1 MSIKEN
7 LLRNLEV
14 TEISPSIPLRPYI
27 KGYYLYKGR
36 AGGFQNSFFRALP
49 NGSVEMFFLFGGARI
64 IFRERR
70 HSQRLPA
77 FLAGIFDLSYPMK
90 IRVETTTGE
99 LKGISV
105 LFTHAGVNQL
115 LRTKLKDLTNR
126 VTGIDRSG
134 YPDLYQQYMN
144 VYEQEEGEWFRH
156 LNEFFLS
163 RLRNNN
169 QPTQKIIPMLNK
181 LESMKGVL
189 SVERLA
195 SELRISYKILYRKFI
210 DELGISPKTYLKI
223 IRFNRACYLLNQT
236 SKPNVTEIVLK
247 CGYYDQPHFVREFK
261 SIMKE
266 SPRHYVNKKR
276 GKFYVS
282 RPYALR

>member
-1 MSIKEN
+1 M
-7 LLRNLEV
+7 EV
-14 TEISPSIPLRPYI
+14 SEITPPTFLRPYI
-27 KGYYLYKGR
+27 NCYYLYKG
-36 AGGFQNSFFRALP
+36 AAEGFQDSFFRALP
-49 NGSVEMFFLFGGARI
+49 NGSVEMFFLFSGTSV
-64 IFRERR
+64 IFREKRY
-70 HSQRLPA
+70 SQRLPA
-77 FLAGIFDLSYPMK
+77 FLAGVFELSYPMK
-90 IRVETTTGE
+90 VRVETTTGE

-105 LFTHAGVNQL
+105 LFTHTGVNQL

-126 VTGIDRSG
+126 VTPIDRSG

-156 LNEFFLS
+156 LNEFFLN

-169 QPTQKIIPMLNK
+169 QPAQKIIPILNK
-181 LESMKGVL
+181 LEGMKGVL

-247 CGYYDQPHFVREFK
+247 CGYYDQPHFVHEFK

-276 GKFYVS
+276 GRFYVS